1 MRHASKWPLPALS
14 LFAALLPA
22 GEALAQMPN
31 AIAAPDEAIV
41 VTLHAQGAQI
51 YECKAAGGGKLSWT
65 FREPIATLL
74 LRSTAGNDLVQH
86 RCAVI
91 IGGGNAAALAAKAR
105 R

>member
-1 MRHASKWPLPALS
+1 LSALS
-14 LFAALLPA
+14 FFAALMPA

-51 YECKAAGGGKLSWT
+51 YECKAAGGEGKLSWT

-91 IGGGNAAALAAKAR
+91 IGGGSAAALTAKAR

>member
-31 AIAAPDEAIV
+31 AIAAPD
-41 VTLHAQGAQI
+41 GAQI